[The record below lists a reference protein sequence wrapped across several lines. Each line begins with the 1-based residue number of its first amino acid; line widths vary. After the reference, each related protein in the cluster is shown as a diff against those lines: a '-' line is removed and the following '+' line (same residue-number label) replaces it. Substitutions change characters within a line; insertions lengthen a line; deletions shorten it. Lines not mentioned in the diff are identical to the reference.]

1 MERTLQRLIAIALLG
16 FILWLAGLTLES
28 DTAWMLWCIPVLV
41 LVLEH
46 LAFVFGV
53 AQGFEIYH
61 RMTPQQRRDVAR
73 ILDSTDDD
81 NNNKDTQ

>member
-81 NNNKDTQ
+81 NNKDTQ

>member
-1 MERTLQRLIAIALLG
+1 MERTLQRITVLALLG

-46 LAFVFGV
+46 LAFVLGV

-73 ILDSTDDD
+73 ILDGDD

>member
-1 MERTLQRLIAIALLG
+1 MERTLQRIVVLVLLG

-46 LAFVFGV
+46 LAYILGV
-53 AQGFEIYH
+53 AEGFETYH
-61 RMTPQQRRDVAR
+61 RLTPQQRRDVAR
-73 ILDSTDDD
+73 ILDGDDD

>member
-1 MERTLQRLIAIALLG
+1 MERTLQRIVVLVLIG

-28 DTAWMLWCIPVLV
+28 DTAWVLWCIPVLA

-46 LAFVFGV
+46 LAFITGV
-53 AQGFEIYH
+53 TQGFEIYR
-61 RMTPQQRRDVAR
+61 RMTPQQRMDVGR
-73 ILDSTDDD
+73 ILDGDD